1 MNRTRIACALVA
13 AGAAVVALGGCA
25 GGGPGEG
32 EFVQACMNQSQNS
45 IQMVKVTEEM
55 CRCAAKY
62 SRENFDPKLQRAMV
76 LNMQGRKQ
84 ESEALVEGMSFEER
98 ARFAMQ
104 QFEVIG
110 SCVVEPQ

>member
-98 ARFAMQ
+98 AQFAMQ

-110 SCVVEPQ
+110 TCVVEPQ

>member
-62 SRENFDPKLQRAMV
+62 SRENFDARLQRVMV
-76 LNMQGRKQ
+76 LNMQGRNQ
-84 ESEALVEGMSFEER
+84 EAEALIGDMSFDDR
-98 ARFAMQ
+98 ARFAEQ

-110 SCVVEPQ
+110 QCVMNR

>member
-1 MNRTRIACALVA
+1 MNRTRIAYALVA
-13 AGAAVVALGGCA
+13 AAAAATALGGCA

-32 EFVQACMNQSQNS
+32 EFVQACMNQKG

-62 SRENFDPKLQRAMV
+62 SHENFDPKLQRAMV

-98 ARFAMQ
+98 AKFAMQ

-110 SCVVEPQ
+110 TCVAEPQ